1 MKILLLVL
9 AAFPNLAHACEIYNS
24 ANLYQGDM
32 VTTGTMYVGVFPGA
46 SDSTP
51 YAGDIRPNGVVS
63 QGERNPQRIAT
74 VSGSQLFDLN
84 GKLIAVVE
92 GGKITNS
99 AGTLIATARDQ
110 YTASKLCVSP
120 AVALAGA
127 ALFILF
133 PQPNPGP

>member
-1 MKILLLVL
+1 MKILLLAL
-9 AAFPNLAHACEIYNS
+9 AAFPTLAHACEIFNT
-24 ANLYQGDM
+24 ANVYQGDM
-32 VTTGTMYVGVFPGA
+32 ITTGTMYVGVFPGA

-63 QGERNPQRIAT
+63 EGEHNPQRIAT
-74 VSGSQLFDLN
+74 VTGNQLFDLN
-84 GKLIAVVE
+84 GKLIAIE
-92 GGKITNS
+92 QGGKITNA

-120 AVALAGA
+120 AVALAGV